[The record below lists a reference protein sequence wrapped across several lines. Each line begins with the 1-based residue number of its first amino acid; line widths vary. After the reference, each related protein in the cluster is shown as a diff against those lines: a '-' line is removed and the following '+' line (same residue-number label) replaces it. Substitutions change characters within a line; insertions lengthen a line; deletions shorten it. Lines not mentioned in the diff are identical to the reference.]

1 MYIPKRLLL
10 PVLVLALVAS
20 SFVFA
25 LSASADRGDRE
36 GASAAFLESSLAPSS
51 PAPTDPTIHG
61 VGPGTLPWGLTEG
74 SVRLRDD
81 GRVDV
86 RVDGLVLT
94 SGSLAGTPGPV
105 TGIAASLFCGADSNT
120 TPAATTAVAPLSS
133 DGDAVIHTTVTL
145 PSTCL
150 APIVLIQFVTTTTT
164 LQPRYI
170 ALTGFM
176 H

>member
-1 MYIPKRLLL
+1 MYISKRLLL
-10 PVLVLALVAS
+10 PVLVLAFGAS
-20 SFVFA
+20 SLVFA
-25 LSASADRGDRE
+25 LTASAERGDRT
-36 GASAAFLESSLAPSS
+36 GASARFLESSLAPSL
-51 PAPTDPTIHG
+51 PTDPTIHG
-61 VGPGTLPWGLTEG
+61 LAPGSLPWALTEG

-86 RVDGLVLT
+86 RVDGLVLPT
-94 SGSLAGTPGPV
+94 VGTGTTPGPV

-120 TPAATTAVAPLSS
+120 TPAATTPVAPLSGH
-133 DGDAVIHTTVTL
+133 GDAVIHTTVTL
-145 PSTCL
+145 PSACL